1 MAFKL
6 RSGNTTPF
14 KMMGSS
20 PFMKDEKTEKP
31 KKEKTEKPKTEKTSK
46 PPKIETSKGDPG
58 FTYDKSSGRK
68 VVIPSEASGEG
79 DVILA
84 QKKKMVDGKYSDD
97 KIKREKVI
105 QKNWDEKN
113 PVEGRNQKGDIQRRD
128 AQEEGH
134 FDEDAKG
141 NLGTLPGGGGGITDA
156 QLNRIR
162 SGTGTFSPTTR
173 SGEFKGK
180 KTGHEITEALT
191 GRQTVKGLTNP
202 ETTAEGNKQYW
213 EKNKEGKNFTKRVQ
227 KEADN
232 LGWDGAG
239 NVTSNPITLNR
250 KVDKVKLKKKGYVRK
265 TGEGFLGLQNR
276 KKYIDGI
283 EVTKDMPETAYQEQK
298 RKKKEAKKQAKE
310 ERKAKNK
317 KIRQKGSKYSGMS
330 ASQAQA
336 AKLRDDEAAGL
347 VPKGSYESVYGKS

>member
-1 MAFKL
+1 MTAIGGADSGLADTFRKVKKGVSGRFGYQLSSGDTLKFK
-6 RSGNTTPF
+6 RSG
-14 KMMGSS
+14 
-20 PFMKDEKTEKP
+20 
-31 KKEKTEKPKTEKTSK
+31 KKFEDGGK
-46 PPKIETSKGDPG
+46 
-58 FTYDKSSGRK
+58 
-68 VVIPSEASGEG
+68 
-79 DVILA
+79 DVISGFSINN
-84 QKKKMVDGKYSDD
+84 KKLS
-97 KIKREKVI
+97 E
-105 QKNWDEKN
+105 
-113 PVEGRNQKGDIQRRD
+113 
-128 AQEEGH
+128 
-134 FDEDAKG
+134 
-141 NLGTLPGGGGGITDA
+141 
-156 QLNRIR
+156 
-162 SGTGTFSPTTR
+162 
-173 SGEFKGK
+173 
-180 KTGHEITEALT
+180 
-191 GRQTVKGLTNP
+191 
-202 ETTAEGNKQYW
+202 
-213 EKNKEGKNFTKRVQ
+213 KRVQ